1 MGSISVA
8 QPGRRSRPHT
18 HRVNRGGNYCGH
30 SPEHP
35 RLELLKDVV
44 SPGKALPGI
53 LTELKERVKRYYGKP
68 AVLPSLR
75 NATPSLGGR
84 QQRSERREACLL
96 MLAVIVS
103 YTDLVSL
110 RCGVP
115 TKQGFM
121 SLTLDYLVEY
131 TGLHMRRAER
141 AMADLKR
148 ANLITCSQPRKLN
161 EDGTYRGLAS
171 VKAVNKM
178 LFTAFGLGKRLER
191 ETERAKD
198 RLAKK
203 IKKAGG
209 TMTSWARNRL
219 VIGSISAPKPLKTSA
234 GDYHKP
240 TVAESTTG
248 LAAAFRSPQIP
259 QRIPAGADAQTY
271 ALARTELAIAILKAN
286 PGKTAAE
293 VNAEADQILRQRY
306 TAKTAKAGRFTA

>member
-8 QPGRRSRPHT
+8 QSGRRSRPYVQ
-18 HRVNRGGNYCGH
+18 RVNHGGNYCGH
-30 SPEHP
+30 SPENP
-35 RLELLKDVV
+35 RLELVKDVV

-53 LTELKERVKRYYGKP
+53 LTELKERVKRYYSKP
-68 AVLPSLR
+68 AVIPSLR
-75 NATPSLGGR
+75 NASKSPQGR

-96 MLAVIVS
+96 LLAAIIS
-103 YTDLVSL
+103 FTDLVSL

-115 TKQGFM
+115 TKSGFM
-121 SLTLDYLVEY
+121 PLTLNYLGEY
-131 TGLHMRRAER
+131 TGLNMRRLER

-148 ANLITCSQPRKLN
+148 ADLITSCQQREVK
-161 EDGTYRGLAS
+161 EDGSYRGLAA
-171 VKAVNKM
+171 VKTVK
-178 LFTAFGLGKRLER
+178 KRLFSIFKLDRRLEHEAKR
-191 ETERAKD
+191 ATE

-219 VIGSISAPKPLKTSA
+219 VIGGIKNPKPVKTSA
-234 GDYHKP
+234 SDHFQP
-240 TVAESTTG
+240 TIAKATTG

-259 QRIPAGADAQTY
+259 QAIPAGADAQTY
-271 ALARTELAIAILKAN
+271 SLARTELAIAILKAN

-306 TAKTAKAGRFTA
+306 TAKTAKAGRLTA